1 MNNIELYL
9 KALTRVADRHHKA
22 ETSRAEDWK
31 ALGRVYTDYLVG
43 DLEASEARAIFIN
56 TK

>member
-1 MNNIELYL
+1 MSSIELYL

-31 ALGRVYTDYLVG
+31 ALGRVYTDWLVG
-43 DLEASEARAIFIN
+43 DVGAREARAIFIN

>member
-22 ETSRAEDWK
+22 ETSHKQDWK
-31 ALGRVYTDYLVG
+31 ELGRVYTDWLVG
-43 DLEASEARAIFIN
+43 DLGAREARAIFIN
-56 TK
+56 IK